1 MVVRENSCSLPAGK
15 VINIA
20 KPREMENIS
29 RGPIFGDFVTILTEE
44 GSMQGN
50 TVVRL
55 QSTRVKTSLP
65 SLLNVMYC
73 VRVSLRTVKIF
84 LAQH

>member
-1 MVVRENSCSLPAGK
+1 MTGSKHGGEGKYFSLPAGK

-20 KPREMENIS
+20 KPTEIS
-29 RGPIFGDFVTILTEE
+29 RGPTFGDFVTILTER
-44 GSMQGN
+44 SMQDI

-55 QSTRVKTSLP
+55 QSRRVQTP
-65 SLLNVMYC
+65 LLNVTYC
-73 VRVSLRTVKIF
+73 VRVSLGTVKIF